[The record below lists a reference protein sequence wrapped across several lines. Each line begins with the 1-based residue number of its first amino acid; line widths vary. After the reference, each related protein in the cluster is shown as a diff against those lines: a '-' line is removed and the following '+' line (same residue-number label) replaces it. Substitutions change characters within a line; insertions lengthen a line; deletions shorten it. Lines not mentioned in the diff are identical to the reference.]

1 VVGSEQ
7 VADRREDARG
17 DCREIGAAGAAGAP
31 QGTDAADTSADRNAH
46 EYRDTVAGMGLG
58 STAKK
63 LQTVAD
69 MAEKLYA
76 KVNEIRQEVES
87 VQDSVEETESRVEA
101 LERDIAQQR
110 ALVEALAD
118 AQGVD
123 VDAVLDEVDAAADGG
138 DDSDSDSATAADEK
152 PANDGA

>member
-1 VVGSEQ
+1 
-7 VADRREDARG
+7 
-17 DCREIGAAGAAGAP
+17 
-31 QGTDAADTSADRNAH
+31 
-46 EYRDTVAGMGLG
+46 MGLG

-87 VQDSVEETESRVEA
+87 VQESVEETESRVEA
-101 LERDIAQQR
+101 LEGDIAQQR

-123 VDAVLDEVDAAADGG
+123 VDAVLDEVDTTADGG
-138 DDSDSDSATAADEK
+138 DDSDGDPATAADDEEL
-152 PANDGA
+152 ANDGA